1 MTDASSS
8 TGRSISVDARL
19 HDYALAH
26 STQPDAVQRA
36 LIDATDRAA
45 PEHSGMRIS
54 HDEGTFLT
62 LLTQLS
68 GARFAVEVGTFT
80 GYSALCIARG
90 LPDDSDGGRLLCC
103 DVSEEWTSIAREH
116 WQRAGVAD
124 HIDLRIAPAL
134 DTLRT
139 LPDEPGIDLA
149 FIDAD
154 KESYIAYWEEL
165 VPRMRPGGVLLVD
178 NTLWHGTVA
187 DAELDETTRVISEF
201 NDHAAADE
209 RVDLV
214 LLTLSDGV
222 TMARRR

>member
-1 MTDASSS
+1 MTDVSASH
-8 TGRSISVDARL
+8 TGRTISVDPRL
-19 HDYALAH
+19 HEYALAH

-36 LIDATDRAA
+36 LIDATNRAA
-45 PEHSGMRIS
+45 AEHAGMRIS
-54 HDEGTFLT
+54 HDEGTLLT
-62 LLTQLS
+62 LVTQLT

-90 LPDDSDGGRLLCC
+90 LPDDGRLVCC
-103 DVSEEWTSIAREH
+103 DVSEEWTSIGREY
-116 WQRAGVAD
+116 WQQAGVAD
-124 HIDLRIAPAL
+124 RIEVRIAPAL
-134 DTLRT
+134 DTLRA
-139 LPDEPGIDLA
+139 LPDEPTIDLA

-154 KESYIAYWEEL
+154 KESYVAYWEEL

-178 NTLWHGTVA
+178 NTLWHGKVA
-187 DAELDETTRVISEF
+187 DAEPDELTRVIREF
-201 NDHAAADE
+201 NDHAAADD

>member
-1 MTDASSS
+1 MTDPSPS
-8 TGRSISVDARL
+8 TGRSIAVDPRL
-19 HDYALAH
+19 HEYALAH

-36 LIDATDRAA
+36 LIDATNRATA
-45 PEHSGMRIS
+45 EHAGMRIS

-62 LLTQLS
+62 LLTQLT

-90 LPDDSDGGRLLCC
+90 LADGGTLLCC
-103 DVSEEWTSIAREH
+103 DVSEEWTSIGREH

-139 LPDEPGIDLA
+139 LPGEPAIDLA

-187 DAELDETTRVISEF
+187 DAELDETTRVITEF
-201 NDHAAADE
+201 NDHAAADD

>member
-1 MTDASSS
+1 MTDVPTSN
-8 TGRSISVDARL
+8 GRSISVDPRL
-19 HDYALAH
+19 HEYALAH

-36 LIDATDRAA
+36 LIDATNRAA
-45 PEHSGMRIS
+45 AEHAGMRIS

-90 LPDDSDGGRLLCC
+90 LPDDRDGGRLLCC
-103 DVSEEWTSIAREH
+103 DVSEEWTSIGREH
-116 WQRAGVAD
+116 WEQAGVAD
-124 HIDLRIAPAL
+124 RIEVRIAPAIE
-134 DTLRT
+134 TLRA
-139 LPDEPGIDLA
+139 LPDEPVIDLA

-154 KESYIAYWEEL
+154 KESYIAYWDEL

-178 NTLWHGTVA
+178 NTLWHGRVTDA
-187 DAELDETTRVISEF
+187 DPDETTREITAF
-201 NDHAAADE
+201 NDHAAADD

-214 LLTLSDGV
+214 VLTLSDGV

>member
-1 MTDASSS
+1 MTDVSPS
-8 TGRSISVDARL
+8 TGRSIALDPRL
-19 HDYALAH
+19 HEYALAH
-26 STQPDAVQRA
+26 STQPDAEQRA
-36 LIDATDRAA
+36 LIDATNRAA
-45 PEHSGMRIS
+45 AEHAGMRIS

-90 LPDDSDGGRLLCC
+90 LPDDGRLLCC
-103 DVSEEWTSIAREH
+103 DVSEEWTSIGREH
-116 WQRAGVAD
+116 WEQAGVAD
-124 HIDLRIAPAL
+124 RIDLRIAPAIE
-134 DTLRT
+134 TLRA
-139 LPDEPGIDLA
+139 LPDEPAIDLA

-178 NTLWHGTVA
+178 NTLWHGQVA
-187 DAELDETTRVISEF
+187 DDVPDETTRVIREF
-201 NDHAAADE
+201 NDHAAADD
-209 RVDLV
+209 RVELV
-214 LLTLSDGV
+214 VLTLSDGV